1 VDNVDQDVRMLL
13 HSLEELILQRP
24 QRLCLKTRRCRS
36 LAHAIAYMHET
47 ALHGYYST
55 RCMRARKRD
64 RRGHLFARR
73 AVRLQRDRAARLPY
87 FMRAPQ
93 SAYRGSTH

>member
-1 VDNVDQDVRMLL
+1 MDNVDQDVRMLL

-73 AVRLQRDRAARLPY
+73 AVRLQEGPSRTFALFYESPAECLP
-87 FMRAPQ
+87 R
-93 SAYRGSTH
+93 

>member
-1 VDNVDQDVRMLL
+1 MDNVDQDVRMLL

-47 ALHGYYST
+47 ALQGYYST

-64 RRGHLFARR
+64 RRGHSHAEPFACRGTEPHIALFHGSPAEC
-73 AVRLQRDRAARLPY
+73 LP
-87 FMRAPQ
+87 R
-93 SAYRGSTH
+93 